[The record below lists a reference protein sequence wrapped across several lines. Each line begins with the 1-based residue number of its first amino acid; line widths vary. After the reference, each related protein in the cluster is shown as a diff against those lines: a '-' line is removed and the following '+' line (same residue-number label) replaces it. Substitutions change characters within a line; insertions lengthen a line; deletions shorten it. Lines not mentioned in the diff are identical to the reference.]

1 MPIITIVTQGHLL
14 SIIHSAQHHCLY
26 KGTLGISITT
36 AVLALAELHN
46 VTDMAGIFVSFK
58 GGLGSN
64 S

>member
-36 AVLALAELHN
+36 AVLAELHN